1 MAKRLASGGAFNSS
15 TGANSGQSGLSNY
28 PQVKSL
34 QKPLFG
40 LGNSGSS
47 AYGGLETVQN
57 GTQQISQ
64 SLDNIKNALGG
75 QGGGSFPQ
83 PIDNT
88 PRPDKPIDNTPRPD
102 NYPPQDNGL
111 LPQDTVQMFKKGGKV
126 KKHFYDGGFNQS
138 GAYGG
143 LQSINQGEGQVSQSL
158 DTISGALGDNNKPI
172 PTEMTYQQIPAPTV
186 LGATNNSAMKKGGNV
201 KAFKKGGSVRSSSSR
216 GDGIAQRGFTRGKY
230 C

>member
-15 TGANSGQSGLSNY
+15 TGTNSGQSGLSNY

-34 QKPLFG
+34 QKPSFG

-64 SLDNIKNALGG
+64 SLDNIKNALGD

-83 PIDNT
+83 PIDN
-88 PRPDKPIDNTPRPD
+88 ISRPD

-111 LPQDTVQMFKKGGKV
+111 LPQDTVQMFKKGGKM
-126 KKHFYDGGFNQS
+126 KKNFYDGGLNQGGAYG

-143 LQSINQGEGQVSQSL
+143 LHSINQGEGQVSQSL
-158 DTISGALGDNNKPI
+158 DTISGALGDNDKPR
-172 PTEMTYQQIPAPTV
+172 PQEMTYQQQIAPAI
-186 LGATNNSAMKKGGNV
+186 LRATNNSAMKKGGKV
-201 KAFKKGGSVRSSSSR
+201 KAFKKGGSVKSSSSR

>member
-88 PRPDKPIDNTPRPD
+88 PRPD
-102 NYPPQDNGL
+102 NYPPQDNGH
-111 LPQDTVQMFKKGGKV
+111 LPQDTVQTFKKGGKV
-126 KKHFYDGGFNQS
+126 KKYFYDGGLNQLGAYG

-143 LQSINQGEGQVSQSL
+143 LHSINQGEGQVSQSL
-158 DTISGALGDNNKPI
+158 DTISGALGNSDKLRPQ
-172 PTEMTYQQIPAPTV
+172 EMDYQQQIAPAF
-186 LGATNNSAMKKGGNV
+186 LRATNNSAMKKGGNV
-201 KAFKKGGSVRSSSSR
+201 KAFKKGGSVRSSSFR